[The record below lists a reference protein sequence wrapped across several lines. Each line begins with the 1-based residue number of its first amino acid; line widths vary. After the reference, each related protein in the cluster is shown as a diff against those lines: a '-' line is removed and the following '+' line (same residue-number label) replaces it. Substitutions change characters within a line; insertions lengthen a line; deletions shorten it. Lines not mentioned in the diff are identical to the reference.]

1 MQWLDAKY
9 LGMVSHRLRNFKRKG
24 TDKWNFSCPFC
35 GDSQKNKYKARGY
48 VYEQKGKLRYTC
60 HNCNIPGIDVPK
72 LVKHV
77 DPFLHQEY
85 LRENLIEKGRT
96 RQKTEVEIFADK
108 MKAPVFVKTSPL
120 KHLKKISAFKPESY
134 VKQYVEKRLLPHDS
148 HYRLFYAKRFMQWVN
163 EKCIPSKFSDDD
175 LKYDEPRLI
184 IPFIDPEGNV
194 FGFQGRSFNPK
205 SNLRYITIMLDE
217 TMPKIFGWD
226 KVDVRLP
233 HIYVLEGPLD
243 SLFIPNAVATAGGEL
258 TTVLPAVEPDQSKF
272 VIVYDN
278 EPRNK
283 HTVKKMETAIDRG
296 YTVCIWPDSITEKDI
311 NNMVLSGL
319 EPKKVVDIIN
329 ENVYSGLQAKLRF
342 QQWKKV

>member
-1 MQWLDAKY
+1 
-9 LGMVSHRLRNFKRKG
+9 
-24 TDKWNFSCPFC
+24 
-35 GDSQKNKYKARGY
+35 
-48 VYEQKGKLRYTC
+48 
-60 HNCNIPGIDVPK
+60 
-72 LVKHV
+72 
-77 DPFLHQEY
+77 
-85 LRENLIEKGRT
+85 
-96 RQKTEVEIFADK
+96 
-108 MKAPVFVKTSPL
+108 
-120 KHLKKISAFKPESY
+120 
-134 VKQYVEKRLLPHDS
+134 
-148 HYRLFYAKRFMQWVN
+148 
-163 EKCIPSKFSDDD
+163 
-175 LKYDEPRLI
+175 
-184 IPFIDPEGNV
+184 
-194 FGFQGRSFNPK
+194 
-205 SNLRYITIMLDE
+205 
-217 TMPKIFGWD
+217 MPKIFGWD